1 MVSVQEERDSRE
13 QHLETRVGESG
24 GGGFAMLTDA
34 TNISFRGDEMF
45 LN

>member
-1 MVSVQEERDSRE
+1 MVSVQEERDSKE
-13 QHLETRVGESG
+13 QHLETRVGEGG

-34 TNISFRGDEMF
+34 NISFRGDDMF